1 MEKVMMKLTS
11 MFKKKDKPV
20 SGFKFGGRSKARL
33 EGVHPDLIA
42 VFERALQLST
52 VDFGITCGLRAQ
64 HEQNQLV
71 ASGKSQTKKSRHL
84 TGHAVDVVC
93 YKDGK
98 VTWDFEYYGRVADAV
113 AEAAKELDIPVK
125 WGAAWLAPLNTYE
138 DAFEAKGTYV
148 ALRKS
153 QGRKPFIDGPHFE
166 LNKKEYPA

>member
-11 MFKKKDKPV
+11 MFKKKKQPV
-20 SGFKFGGRSKARL
+20 SGFKFGGRSKQKL
-33 EGVHPDLIA
+33 EDVHPDLVA

-52 VDFGITCGLRAQ
+52 VDFGITCGLRTQ
-64 HEQNQLV
+64 HEQNQLR
-71 ASGKSQTKKSRHL
+71 AKGKSQVKVSRHQ
-84 TGHAVDVVC
+84 TGHAIDVVC
-93 YKDGK
+93 YVGGK

-113 AEAAKELDIPVK
+113 ALAAKELDVSVV
-125 WGAAWLAPLNTYE
+125 WGAAWLAPLNSYE

-166 LNKKEYPA
+166 LNKEEYPS